1 MAWEGRPREPSYK
14 ASAPVRSEEDF
25 RPFPAPAVVLSLDEG
40 VAAVRLARRALEAGL
55 RPQTAGEATS
65 VLESAALPAVFLEH
79 RGVFVTLKRHPS
91 GMLRG
96 CIGYPLPVLPLRTAL
111 VRAALSAAVEDYRF
125 RPVPAAELPHL
136 TIEVSVLTP
145 PEPLRFSNPEEAIRL
160 VKVGR
165 DGLIVEGLGTSGL
178 LLPQVAPEEG
188 WSADEL
194 LDGTCEK
201 AGLPPRSWQDPR
213 VKVHRFEAEIFR
225 EVAPGGEVVRE
236 ELPNTTSGEPRA
248 RRK

>member
-1 MAWEGRPREPSYK
+1 
-14 ASAPVRSEEDF
+14 VF
-25 RPFPAPAVVLSLDEG
+25 DE
-40 VAAVRLARRALEAGL
+40 L
-55 RPQTAGEATS
+55 
-65 VLESAALPAVFLEH
+65 

-96 CIGYPLPVLPLRTAL
+96 CIGYPLPVLPLRSAL
-111 VRAALSAAVEDYRF
+111 VRAAVSAAVEDYRF
-125 RPVPAAELPHL
+125 RPVPAADLPRT

-145 PEPLRFSNPEEAIRL
+145 PEPLRFSTPEEAIRA

-165 DGLIVEGLGTSGL
+165 DGLIVDGLGSSGL

-188 WSADEL
+188 WSAEEL

-213 VKVHRFEAEIFR
+213 VKVRRFEAEIFR

-236 ELPNTTSGEPRA
+236 EPTGATPGGPRA
-248 RRK
+248 RKK

>member
-1 MAWEGRPREPSYK
+1 
-14 ASAPVRSEEDF
+14 
-25 RPFPAPAVVLSLDEG
+25 VLSVDEG
-40 VAAVRLARRALEAGL
+40 VAAVRLARRALEVGL
-55 RPQTAGEATS
+55 TPQTGTEAAS
-65 VLESAALPAVFLEH
+65 AVEGAALPPVFDEL
-79 RGVFVTLKRHPS
+79 RGAFVTLKRHPS

-96 CIGYPLPVLPLRTAL
+96 CIGYPLPVLPLRSAL

-125 RPVPAAELPHL
+125 RPVPAAELPHV

-145 PEPLRFSNPEEAIRL
+145 PEPLRFSSPEEAIRL

-165 DGLIVEGLGTSGL
+165 DGLIMEGLGTSGL

-188 WSADEL
+188 WSAEEL
-194 LDGTCEK
+194 LNGTCEK

-213 VKVHRFEAEIFR
+213 VKVRRFEAEIFR

-236 ELPNTTSGEPRA
+236 EFPDATSGARPA

>member
-1 MAWEGRPREPSYK
+1 
-14 ASAPVRSEEDF
+14 
-25 RPFPAPAVVLSLDEG
+25 
-40 VAAVRLARRALEAGL
+40 VAALAPHSSPEPL
-55 RPQTAGEATS
+55 
-65 VLESAALPAVFLEH
+65 SAVEGTPLPPVFDEL

-96 CIGYPLPVLPLRTAL
+96 CIGYPLPVLPLRSAL
-111 VRAALSAAVEDYRF
+111 VRAAVSAAVEDYRF
-125 RPVPAAELPHL
+125 RPVPAADLPRT

-145 PEPLRFSNPEEAIRL
+145 PEPLRFSTPEEAIRA

-165 DGLIVEGLGTSGL
+165 DGLIVDGLGSSGL

-188 WSADEL
+188 WSAEQL

-213 VKVHRFEAEIFR
+213 VKVRRFEAEVFR
-225 EVAPGGEVVRE
+225 ELSPGGEVVRE
-236 ELPNTTSGEPRA
+236 DPASATAGARPA
-248 RRK
+248 RRT

>member
-1 MAWEGRPREPSYK
+1 
-14 ASAPVRSEEDF
+14 
-25 RPFPAPAVVLSLDEG
+25 VLSADEG
-40 VAAVRLARRALEAGL
+40 MVAVRLARRALESAL
-55 RPQTAGEATS
+55 NPRTAPEPLSS
-65 VLESAALPAVFLEH
+65 VEETHLPPVFDEH

-96 CIGYPLPVLPLRTAL
+96 CIGYPLPVLPLRSAL
-111 VRAALSAAVEDYRF
+111 VRAAVSAAVEDYRF
-125 RPVPAAELPHL
+125 RPVAATELPRL

-145 PEPLRFSNPEEAIRL
+145 PEPLRFSSSEEAIRA

-188 WSADEL
+188 WSAEEL

-213 VKVHRFEAEIFR
+213 VKVRRFEAEIFR
-225 EVAPGGEVVRE
+225 EVAPGGEIVRE
-236 ELPNTTSGEPRA
+236 DPVSARADEPRA